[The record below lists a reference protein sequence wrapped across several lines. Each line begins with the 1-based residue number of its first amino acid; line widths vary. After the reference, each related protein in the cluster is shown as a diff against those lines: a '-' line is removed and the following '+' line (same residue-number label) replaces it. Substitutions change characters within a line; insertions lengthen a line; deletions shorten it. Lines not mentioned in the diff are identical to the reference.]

1 MRHAASIGAVALL
14 VAAMIGAPWFV
25 VKLDDPIVPFIAGF
39 RVDLHALAVCGPDGA
54 CESMSLARLHGAYPA
69 LAVIAFWTGAATIV
83 LVAVQAVASRRA
95 IAYLGYAVVVASGL
109 AVVLAAY
116 MFAPSPNDFADGA
129 VRVDRTLAPAAMLV
143 GHVVAAVALR
153 SGRPTRRPRA
163 ISDHGRLPATPLTPH
178 RMVAVEPPRKRPA
191 SET

>member
-1 MRHAASIGAVALL
+1 MRYAASIGAVALL

-39 RVDLHALAVCGPDGA
+39 RVDLHALSVCGPDGT
-54 CESMSLARLHGAYPA
+54 CESMSLARLHGAYPV
-69 LAVIAFWTGAATIV
+69 LAVIAFWIGAATIV
-83 LVAVQAVASRRA
+83 LVAVQAVAGRRA
-95 IAYLGYAVVVASGL
+95 IAYLGSAVAVASCV

-116 MFAPSPNDFADGA
+116 AFAPSPSDFADGA
-129 VRVDRTLAPAAMLV
+129 VRVERTLAPAAMLV
-143 GHVVAAVALR
+143 GNLVALVALR
-153 SGRPTRRPRA
+153 NGPRTRRARA
-163 ISDHGRLPATPLTPH
+163 ITDRGRLPATPLTPH